1 VTVAGEVSAAD
12 GALQRGASIVNS
24 SKTDIIGELNA
35 IQNQLSGIGSSWA
48 GSGAAAF
55 QQTFQAWQEKSRKI
69 TNALDGFE
77 QNLRDSQSTYTATDY
92 DSAQAQNK
100 FMGRLG

>member
-1 VTVAGEVSAAD
+1 MGGEVSAAD
-12 GALQRGASIVNS
+12 GALQRGAQIVNQ
-24 SKTDIIGELNA
+24 SKAEIVGELNS
-35 IQNQLSGIGSSWA
+35 IQNKLSGIGSSWA

-55 QQTFQAWQEKSRKI
+55 QQTFQAWQEKSRRI

-77 QNLRDSQSTYTATDY
+77 QNLRDSQSAYSQTD
-92 DSAQAQNK
+92 DASAQSQNK

>member
-1 VTVAGEVSAAD
+1 MAGEVSAAD

-24 SKTDIIGELNA
+24 SKTEIIGELNA
-35 IQNQLSGIGSSWA
+35 IQNQLSGISASWA

-55 QQTFQAWQEKSRKI
+55 QQTFQAWQDKSRKI
-69 TNALDGFE
+69 TSALDGFE
-77 QNLRDSQSTYTATDY
+77 QNLRDSQSTYTQTDD

>member
-1 VTVAGEVSAAD
+1 MAGEVSAAD

-24 SKTDIIGELNA
+24 SKTDIIGELNS
-35 IQNQLSGIGSSWA
+35 IQNQLSGISAAWQ
-48 GSGAAAF
+48 GSGSTQF

-77 QNLRDSQSTYTATDY
+77 QNLRDSQSTYTATDD